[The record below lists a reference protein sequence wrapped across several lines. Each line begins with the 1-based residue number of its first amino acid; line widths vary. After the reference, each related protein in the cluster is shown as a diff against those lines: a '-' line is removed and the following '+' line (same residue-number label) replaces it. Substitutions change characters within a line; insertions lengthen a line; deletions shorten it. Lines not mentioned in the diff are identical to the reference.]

1 VAIGLQPSL
10 SCNSSDTVAKIRAE
24 TLTYSVP
31 RKSKDHNFAPRRLHG
46 RLLFLYFIP
55 PKPTSNHYRG
65 GATLLLALIVLSPM
79 AEDVTND
86 REVGPGADCAA
97 ESEPNFGFLPADLS
111 SKCRALIES
120 YHTMHGFAGLPDML
134 WMSEARGIIESDRDL
149 TFAFTRACRS
159 RGAKRANDSF
169 IAIAVIVMSLEVLAD
184 DFAGWGKRFPK
195 AKSQAEKV
203 LGDRLTKRRI
213 ELMNLYLYPSMAV
226 RREFD
231 TLTSFP
237 TAAS

>member
-1 VAIGLQPSL
+1 
-10 SCNSSDTVAKIRAE
+10 
-24 TLTYSVP
+24 
-31 RKSKDHNFAPRRLHG
+31 
-46 RLLFLYFIP
+46 
-55 PKPTSNHYRG
+55 
-65 GATLLLALIVLSPM
+65 M
-79 AEDVTND
+79 AENVTND
-86 REVGPGADCAA
+86 REVGPSAEDAA
-97 ESEPNFGFLPADLS
+97 ESEWNFGFLPADLS
-111 SKCRALIES
+111 GKCRALIES

-149 TFAFTRACRS
+149 TLVFTRACRA

-195 AKSQAEKV
+195 AKSQAGKI

-213 ELMNLYLYPSMAV
+213 ELMNLYLYPSIAV

-237 TAAS
+237 PAAV